1 MIRHMTDLVV
11 SRYQET
17 WRQPPAPDLRD
28 PATRRQ
34 LSNAAVTASAAIFGL
49 WGLSSAAARDLL
61 GGISARTWERWR
73 ESPGKVVLDQ
83 DQLTRASLVIGIH
96 RALRT
101 LYSTSYADAWPTLV
115 DTHPL
120 FDGQTP
126 VAAMARGGIP
136 TMQATRQLLDG
147 WRGGR

>member
-1 MIRHMTDLVV
+1 MTDLIVTR
-11 SRYQET
+11 SADT
-17 WRQPPAPDLRD
+17 WRQPPAPDLSD

-34 LSNAAVTASAAIFGL
+34 LSPAAVVACANIAER
-49 WGLSSAAARDLL
+49 WGLTAATTCDLL

-73 ESPGKVVLDQ
+73 ENPGNVALDQ
-83 DQLTRASLVIGIH
+83 DQLTRASLLVGIH

-101 LYSTSYADAWPTLV
+101 LYSDAFADAWPTLV

-120 FDGQTP
+120 FDGRTP
-126 VAAMARGGIP
+126 VAAMVRGGIP
-136 TMQATRQLLDG
+136 TMHATRQLLDG